1 MAKTLTLD
9 ETSFKFADNDTDLTF
24 RASQNGVIISDSTLS
39 ATIKIKQVDVGYLK
53 SVSAK
58 WVDKHIV
65 ISSGDLSDLP
75 VGSYLLELWLSSS
88 SGYEIYPDSGFVK
101 LHINQNATGISGN
114 LISSITLGE
123 FQQQFSDLA
132 KELIDNLPEGKVGPK
147 GEKGDPGTIDDAGLI
162 SLPAFQSLQNQANKI
177 NDDLNSHGIN
187 VKDFGAVGNGQVDDS
202 NAIQAAFDYA
212 KTKTLSAEP
221 ALKTQYTVVMPGGVY
236 KASNLTM
243 STVIKLK
250 PLGTVVIQPVAST
263 DTVLTIAQDN
273 AAKDYVF
280 NFPSQ
285 QYLRGNLIDGGSGTI
300 YLKGTSKKGSYTGTG
315 LVLGS
320 TTGLGDTNPLGR
332 YRLTG
337 LSISNFDTL
346 VKINTK
352 DNYLGTFVHC
362 HFEGGN
368 TGVRFGDDTN
378 NISTNSGENFEFSHC
393 VIASCTTVGVKI
405 NSPVDANFTNS
416 SFDFNATALEL
427 NSTIINVNI
436 LGGHFEGNDV
446 VVKSDYT
453 SDKWYYNQ
461 PKVNLFGTVILDP
474 AVDPIFKGIMLLSMK
489 STNVTVQQQKLGS
502 YGGLCDY
509 NVNVMGDPDTYY
521 QNGYSTVVSR
531 NLCQL
536 YNADFHDGSNGMTW
550 TDTNGTATFEYL
562 TSGLPNGGDF
572 TKGLHIKLEAN
583 GTGYIDFT
591 KIRVQAGQILSMGL
605 YAYLNSTASG
615 GVGPF
620 SLVAY
625 DANDNKLTEITDSI
639 HLTDFK
645 ATTWA
650 WIYSRQ
656 LIVPQ
661 QAEYV
666 VPRIYFNGEL
676 ELYTS
681 QLYAGKV

>member
-1 MAKTLTLD
+1 MSY
-9 ETSFKFADNDTDLTF
+9 E
-24 RASQNGVIISDSTLS
+24 
-39 ATIKIKQVDVGYLK
+39 KQAWSKYDALK
-53 SVSAK
+53 SEEENIENGAVVTDSRMNHMEDGIEVNSNA
-58 WVDKHIV
+58 
-65 ISSGDLSDLP
+65 
-75 VGSYLLELWLSSS
+75 LE
-88 SGYEIYPDSGFVK
+88 
-101 LHINQNATGISGN
+101 
-114 LISSITLGE
+114 
-123 FQQQFSDLA
+123 
-132 KELIDNLPEGKVGPK
+132 
-147 GEKGDPGTIDDAGLI
+147 
-162 SLPAFQSLQNQANKI
+162 NQANKI
-177 NDDLNSHGIN
+177 NEYLNNHGLN
-187 VKDFGAVGNGQVDDS
+187 VKDFGAVGNGQADDS

-212 KTKTLSAEP
+212 KAKTLSAEP
-221 ALKTQYTVVMPGGVY
+221 ALKTQYTVVIPGGVY

-243 STVIKLK
+243 STVIRLK
-250 PLGTVVIQPVAST
+250 PLGTVVIQPIAST
-263 DTVLTIAQDN
+263 DTVLTIAQDD

-285 QYLRGNLIDGGSGTI
+285 QFLRGNLIDGGSGTI
-300 YLKGTSKKGSYTGTG
+300 YLKGKSEKGSYTGTG

-320 TTGLGDTNPLGR
+320 TTSLGDTNPLGR

-337 LSISNFDTL
+337 ISISNFDTL
-346 VKINTK
+346 VQINTK
-352 DNYLGTFVHC
+352 DNYLGSFVGC

-509 NVNVMGDPDTYY
+509 SVNVMGDPDTYY
-521 QNGYSTVVSR
+521 QNGYSTILSR

-536 YNADFHDGSNGMTW
+536 YNADFHDGFKGMTW
-550 TDTNGTATFEYL
+550 ADTNGTATFEYL
-562 TSGLPNGGDF
+562 ASGLPDGGDF
-572 TKGLHIKLEAN
+572 TKGLHIKLEDK

-591 KIRVQAGQILSMGL
+591 KISVQAGQILSMGL
-605 YAYLNSTASG
+605 YAYLESTASG
-615 GVGPF
+615 AIGPF

-625 DANDNKLTEITDSI
+625 DANDNKLAEITDSI
-639 HLTDFK
+639 HLSDFK
-645 ATTWA
+645 ATTWS